1 MVKPLLPVVETS
13 FGMEYSV
20 HGACAAAAW
29 VPRLVGAPRLT
40 QRVSACA
47 PAACPRRH
55 REEIEAVFPGLGHDD
70 LLVVPTC
77 QARRDRPVYPL
88 SAALARC
95 PADTRSFC

>member
-20 HGACAAAAW
+20 HGARAASRGRHAWWAHPADAA
-29 VPRLVGAPRLT
+29 R
-40 QRVSACA
+40 SACA

-55 REEIEAVFPGLGHDD
+55 REEIEAVFPGLGHED

-77 QARRDRPVYPL
+77 QARRDRPVYLL